1 MSFVK
6 SIRNIRIFPTARA
19 IKRLQDNGVIL
30 ISGNV
35 PLRARGRI
43 RAGAVN
49 SKIIR
54 EISNPKMMGLFGLS
68 NLALNLD
75 RISVEN
81 ILEGLQDR
89 LAISRTTWLVQKIKA
104 ARSSKHLG
112 RILEQSGVSRD
123 MIGEDIA
130 EELRTSLDGLAEK
143 TVKIS
148 KKKSAKV
155 VGQAAEDFIELANLS
170 KQGDEEFVGFIINV
184 LIKASLRHDASL
196 PVHYGAVAFYSAVI
210 AVELGIPVD
219 KDIFQWLKT
228 AALLHDIGKI
238 AIPRE
243 YHEKKLPSEYE
254 LSILREHLPITIH
267 LLGQIKWLKNVVPII
282 QHHHDN
288 VGGYPEWLSQDTQQL
303 GSGTRMCVGVLQV
316 ADAFDGMTSK
326 RPYKKEGDKYEQ
338 IRGGMVYIQKVYR
351 QGEALALLEKWGWDV
366 GVLRGSSRALQ
377 HGREYIYDLKK
388 YFKRDELKL
397 VWFGIEH
404 LIKKNILPFEGRSLD
419 LVKDELILMDHRA
432 LLWLMSGRELDRGDA
447 TDFIRIV
454 RSELRKRVESNDK
467 LSKQFDRL
475 FVLEFD
481 LSLRGL
487 LYILLYRAL
496 KVDEKESSNT
506 FSALI
511 ELSIHLLG
519 DPLALKE
526 MIRSFKLD
534 NESYSDKKFEWI
546 SLKLY
551 GEDAAHVPVMGSK
564 AFVQRVDEL
573 FVEAGLG

>member
-1 MSFVK
+1 MSFLQTV
-6 SIRNIRIFPTARA
+6 RNMRILPTARA
-19 IKRLQDNGVIL
+19 IKRLQDAGIVLLSNNTL
-30 ISGNV
+30 
-35 PLRARGRI
+35 LRARGRI
-43 RAGAVN
+43 GAGRKN

-54 EISNPKMMGLFGLS
+54 QISTPKMMELFNLNNLS
-68 NLALNLD
+68 ININ
-75 RISVEN
+75 RIN
-81 ILEGLQDR
+81 IDNVLEGLQDR
-89 LAISRTTWLVQKIKA
+89 SAISRTTWLVEKIKTDK
-104 ARSSKHLG
+104 SSKHLG
-112 RILEQSGVSRD
+112 SILKRAGLPRD
-123 MIGEDIA
+123 IIEADIA
-130 EELRTSLDGLAEK
+130 KELRVSLDGLAEK
-143 TVKIS
+143 TVKLS

-155 VGQAAEDFIELANLS
+155 VEQAAEAFIELANLS

-184 LIKASLRHDASL
+184 LILASLRHDASL

-219 KDIFQWLKT
+219 KDISQWLKT

-254 LSILREHLPITIH
+254 LSILREHLPLTIQ
-267 LLGQIKWLKNVVPII
+267 LLGQIKWLKNVIPII
-282 QHHHDN
+282 QHHHDK
-288 VGGYPEWLSQDTQQL
+288 VGGYPEWLSQDTRQL
-303 GSGTRMCVGVLQV
+303 GSGTRMCVEVLQA

-338 IRGGMVYIQKVYR
+338 IRGGMVYIQKIYR
-351 QGEALALLEKWGWDV
+351 QDEALALLEKWGWDV
-366 GVLRGSSRALQ
+366 GVLRGLSQALRN
-377 HGREYIYDLKK
+377 GKEYIYNLKK

-404 LIKKNILPFEGRSLD
+404 LIKKTILPFEGRSLD
-419 LVKDELILMDHRA
+419 LDKDELILMDHRA
-432 LLWLMSGRELDRGDA
+432 LLWLISGRKIDHGDA
-447 TDFIRIV
+447 NDFVRIV
-454 RSELRKRVESNDK
+454 MSELRKRVESNDK

-475 FVLEFD
+475 FALEFD

-496 KVDEKESSNT
+496 KVDEKEGSNT
-506 FSALI
+506 FSDLI

-519 DPLALKE
+519 DPLVLE
-526 MIRSFKLD
+526 GMIRSFKLD

-551 GEDAAHVPVMGSK
+551 GEDAARVPAMGSRS
-564 AFVQRVDEL
+564 FVKQVNEL
-573 FVEAGLG
+573 YGAQDLS